1 MKYWMKSSETD
12 VSDVLSRNLN
22 EQARPIGR
30 LLIIGYGNPLRGDD
44 SIGWQ
49 ITDRLDQ
56 LAGESTKIMVLH
68 QLTPELADP
77 ISQADFVIFIDA
89 RYDGQPGSW
98 TCETIRTDPNLSD
111 AFTHYFTPMKLLSY
125 AGALFG
131 TYPEALLIS
140 VAGCSFDCGE
150 ELSPSAAAV
159 VPEIVDCV
167 WEWWNA
173 NGKNPCMNKSI

>member
-1 MKYWMKSSETD
+1 MKYWMKSKETKTPT
-12 VSDVLSRNLN
+12 VFSRKLI
-22 EQARPIGR
+22 EQTRPFGR

-44 SIGWQ
+44 GVGWQ
-49 ITDRLDQ
+49 IADRLGQ
-56 LAGESTKIMVLH
+56 LAGESTKILTLQ
-68 QLTPELADP
+68 QLTPELAEP
-77 ISQADFVIFIDA
+77 ISLADLVIFIDA
-89 RYDGQPGSW
+89 RYGGPAGSW
-98 TCETIRTDPNLSD
+98 TCETIRPDPNLSD

-131 TYPEALLIS
+131 TYPEVLLIS

-150 ELSPSAAAV
+150 ELSPSAAAI

-173 NGKNPCMNKSI
+173 NTESTHA